1 MNKRNICI
9 AGHANS
15 GKTSLGEAILYKAN
29 ITSRLGSIDNGTSVF
44 DYMKYE
50 KERKYSVGLSVAT
63 FKYNDID
70 IDLID
75 TPGYLDFQGE
85 MISGLGIC
93 DSVIIVVDGSSG
105 LGFITGK
112 VIEYGEKRGIPRL
125 FYVSNLGKEGVEF
138 NSILEEIKNEV
149 KNGLV
154 PLVVPL
160 TKEKN
165 IVGVVDVLQ
174 SKAYSSEGE
183 IELSPEFEKEVN
195 QYRDFMIES
204 LAEVDEVLME
214 KFIEEKEIT
223 NEDLKNGLRRGFISG
238 KIFPLI
244 AGDSISLLGIDPLLQ
259 YIKNIF
265 PSPSEAKLPPKIN
278 SIDGPAAAF
287 CFKTQFETHV
297 GELNFIK
304 VWRGKISTGDT
315 LINTSSDTE
324 EKINQLFVLK
334 GNDRESVNEL
344 SAGAVGALVKLKNTF
359 QGDTLS
365 DSSNAVKFD
374 KIEFPNPVAKIAI
387 AGETEKDNDKISK
400 GLSKLRKSDPTLNY
414 NFDSETKQL
423 ILETMGEQHMQFIK
437 SWLEENFSVHFV
449 ESKPGVHYRETI
461 QKKAEGQAKFKKQT
475 GGRGQYGEVFLK
487 IEPLERGTGVQF
499 EDQIKG
505 GNIPGKYVPSVETG
519 VRDALTSGS
528 LAGYPVVDCKVI
540 VYDGSYHPVDSSDN
554 AFKRAGSM
562 AVKDA
567 ISNAS
572 PFLLEPILKVQV
584 VITDEYTGDVMGD
597 LNSKRGR
604 ILGIDAKGKFQVIN
618 AYVPEKEMF
627 KYSSRLRSLTQGTG
641 TYSAEFAFYERIPEE
656 ISKEI
661 IEQKKD
667 RKDEE
672 EE

>member
-1 MNKRNICI
+1 MDKRNICL

-15 GKTSLGEAILYKAN
+15 GKTALGEAILYKAKV
-29 ITSRLGSIDNGTSVF
+29 TSRLGSIDNGTSIF

-50 KERKYSVGLSVAT
+50 KERKYSVSLSVAT
-63 FKYNDID
+63 FTYDNIG

-85 MISGLGIC
+85 MIAGLSVC

-105 LGFITGK
+105 LGFTTGQ
-112 VIEYGEKRGIPRL
+112 VIEYAKNRGIPGL
-125 FYVSNLGKEGVEF
+125 FYVSKIEKEGVDF
-138 NSILEEIKNEV
+138 KSILDEIKNEV
-149 KNGLV
+149 KSGLL

-160 TKEKN
+160 VKGGKT
-165 IVGVVDVLQ
+165 IGVVDTLQ
-174 SKAYSSEGE
+174 LKAYSPEGETELSSEFEGE
-183 IELSPEFEKEVN
+183 IK
-195 QYRDFMIES
+195 QYRDSLTEA
-204 LAEVDEVLME
+204 LAEVDEELME

-223 NEDLKNGLRRGFISG
+223 DEDLKNGLRRGFLTGNLYPLISG
-238 KIFPLI
+238 
-244 AGDSISLLGIDPLLQ
+244 DSVSLLGIECLLQ

-265 PSPSEAKLPPKIN
+265 PSPDDAKLPSQID
-278 SIDGPAAAF
+278 SIEGPPAAF
-287 CFKTQFETHV
+287 SFKTKFETHV
-297 GELNFIK
+297 GELSFIK
-304 VWRGKISTGDT
+304 VWRGKIKAGDT

-334 GNDRESVNEL
+334 GNEREQVDEL
-344 SAGAVGALVKLKNTF
+344 VAGSIGVLVKLKNTSS
-359 QGDTLS
+359 GDTLA
-365 DSSNAVKFD
+365 DPSNPIKLD
-374 KIEFPNPVAKIAI
+374 KVEFPNPVAKIAI
-387 AGETEKDNDKISK
+387 EGENEKDNDKISK

-423 ILETMGEQHMQFIK
+423 ILRTMGEQHLQFVK
-437 SWLEENFSVHFV
+437 SWLEDNFSVKLI

-487 IEPLERGTGVQF
+487 VEPLERGAGVEF
-499 EDQIKG
+499 ANEIKG
-505 GNIPGKYVPSVETG
+505 GSIPSKYVPSVETG
-519 VRDALTSGS
+519 VRES
-528 LAGYPVVDCKVI
+528 LNNGIMANYTVIDCKVI

-562 AVKDA
+562 ALKEA
-567 ISNAS
+567 LMKAS
-572 PFLLEPILKVQV
+572 PFLLEPILKVQT

-604 ILGIDAKGKFQVIN
+604 ILGIDAKGKFQLIN

-641 TYSAEFAFYERIPEE
+641 TYSAEFAFYERVPEE
-656 ISKEI
+656 VSQEI
-661 IEQKKD
+661 LAQ
-667 RKDEE
+667 RKTKEE
-672 EE
+672 E